1 MNNINTNNGWDTQ
14 EIYNSRVR
22 MFGELVL
29 RILESDVPWDL
40 NTLNKISS
48 GATGYLG
55 VATINE
61 NGDFKRKILDP
72 QE

>member
-1 MNNINTNNGWDTQ
+1 MNTNNGWDTK
-14 EIYNSRVR
+14 EIYDSRVR
-22 MFGELVL
+22 MFGALVL

-40 NTLNKISS
+40 NTLNNIAH

-55 VATINE
+55 LATIDE
-61 NGDFKRKILDP
+61 NGDFKRKDLVP

>member
-1 MNNINTNNGWDTQ
+1 MNTNNGWDTK
-14 EIYNSRVR
+14 EIFDSRVR

-55 VATINE
+55 VASINE
-61 NGDFKRKILDP
+61 IGDFKRKILDP